1 MRAFDDS
8 QSGGA
13 VIHVNVIRL
22 PDGLLNTYVSTD
34 SDPDPV
40 QSFLRECWRSSALD
54 SLNVNE
60 NHASKCAFNPHID
73 LYIYTHM
80 RLCVAISMWS
90 DLAPV
95 SIIHIYFHDRN
106 IIMKYHAKEKDRG
119 TNRDRWV
126 RFRDGW
132 MDGWIDGWIGG
143 ATMPYGILYRYS
155 IYTSDAPI
163 VWEVINKLGS
173 LWIYRPGIRILSW
186 R

>member
-60 NHASKCAFNPHID
+60 NHASKCAFNPHIH

-80 RLCVAISMWS
+80 HLWVAISMWS
-90 DLAPV
+90 DLPPV
-95 SIIHIYFHDRN
+95 FIIHIYFYDRN
-106 IIMKYHAKEKDRG
+106 IIMKYHAKETDGG
-119 TNRDRWV
+119 TNRDRWD
-126 RFRDGW
+126 RFKDGW
-132 MDGWIDGWIGG
+132 MNWRMDGWRYNTLWNFMPLFNLHIRRNNCLGG
-143 ATMPYGILYRYS
+143 YQQTGVILN
-155 IYTSDAPI
+155 I
-163 VWEVINKLGS
+163 
-173 LWIYRPGIRILSW
+173 RPGIRILLW